1 FSNTQQVTPSLYRNT
16 TLVSNP
22 DVQNLTAGYYY
33 YLCNA
38 SETQNYTQSAILSP
52 LKVSP
57 GSLSLTLSPELTKG
71 IFYTNLTGSMFNI
84 QFNVDINAWNNA
96 TWNYNATDK
105 KTEYWIRNDG
115 TYEIDICQK
124 ASSNMLCYDECANPS
139 YEIYIGNVSWSNS
152 TFNDEVNPS
161 FSTLYP
167 LTLDYSQNKSAYS
180 LAPGQYLY
188 LRFWL
193 FVPPYVPSGKYN
205 TSIIFKAVEAG
216 NPC

>member
-1 FSNTQQVTPSLYRNT
+1 FSCYSNTAQVQPSLYRNT

-22 DVQNLTAGYYY
+22 DIKNLTAGYYF

-38 SETQNYTQSAILSP
+38 SETQNFTRSAILAP
-52 LKVSP
+52 LKVNP
-57 GSLSLTLSPELTKG
+57 GYIQLTLSPELSKG
-71 IFYTNLTGSMFNI
+71 IFYTNLTGSMLNV
-84 QFNVDINAWNNA
+84 QFDVDINAWNNA
-96 TWNYNATDK
+96 TFNYNATSK

-115 TYEIDICQK
+115 TYEIDLCQK
-124 ASSNMLCYDECANPS
+124 ASSNMVCEAPCNY
-139 YEIYIGNVSWSNS
+139 YIYIGNVSWSNS
-152 TFNDEVNPS
+152 TLNNETYPS

-167 LTLDYSQNKSAYS
+167 LTLDYSGNKSAYS

-188 LRFWL
+188 LRFWF

-205 TSIIFKAVEAG
+205 TTIIFKAVEVG